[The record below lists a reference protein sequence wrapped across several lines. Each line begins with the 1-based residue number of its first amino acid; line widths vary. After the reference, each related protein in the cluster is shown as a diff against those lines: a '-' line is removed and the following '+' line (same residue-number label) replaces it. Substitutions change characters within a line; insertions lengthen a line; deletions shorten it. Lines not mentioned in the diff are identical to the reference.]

1 MLPPHLHKL
10 VFMLFLILIERFLY
24 ASLYLSIMKVKSL
37 ADTREWKKLMK
48 EIGEA
53 RKDPEFL
60 NFVREF
66 IKFHTGKPS

>member
-1 MLPPHLHKL
+1 
-10 VFMLFLILIERFLY
+10 
-24 ASLYLSIMKVKSL
+24 MKIKSL